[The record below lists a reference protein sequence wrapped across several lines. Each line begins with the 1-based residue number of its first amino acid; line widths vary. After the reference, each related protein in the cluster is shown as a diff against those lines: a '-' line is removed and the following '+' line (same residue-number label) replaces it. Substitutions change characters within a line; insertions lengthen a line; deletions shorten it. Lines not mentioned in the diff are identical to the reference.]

1 MQPKK
6 RKVNL
11 PLIEVIGVSL
21 IVHLIAI
28 IGLGSYTIYTALV
41 PDEPELEAPP
51 PPEKIEPQRLQQQVR
66 LQQQQKRSSRPV
78 QKITV
83 TNVSSVNLPDLN
95 VNMPTVDTKVAVGGN
110 YGAGRLNDDLG
121 GGGID
126 FSKSAVDFFGIKST
140 GERVTFIVDASN
152 YMLEDQ
158 KGGIPAYE
166 IIKDE
171 ISKMVDKLSSGTL
184 FNVIFYNGGTL
195 QAYSTKL
202 LPATRQNKELFKEW
216 IKPINKDFASKGK
229 LKNNLSI
236 ENKEIQP
243 MTDKAANWVKALQ
256 VAMEQG
262 SDSINLMV
270 AAWQFHGRGLKGD
283 ELAKWYKDQGWG
295 EEQEVAWNDAVK
307 KAQAWLNNENAKRKA
322 AGQPERVVVWIGTIV
337 HELFPKVRG
346 KPAPS
351 FSVDEVDKFVS
362 NVQREVYRDSEQR
375 PPPVNVV
382 LFLGADED
390 ETKNGSVKSFEELA
404 KGNRGK
410 FRILKGMQALKNVT
424 GRSS

>member
-1 MQPKK
+1 M
-6 RKVNL
+6 
-11 PLIEVIGVSL
+11 IEVIGVSL
-21 IVHLIAI
+21 IVHLVAI

-51 PPEKIEPQRLQQQVR
+51 PPEKIETQKLQQQVR
-66 LQQQQKRSSRPV
+66 LQQQQRRSSRPV

-83 TNVSSVNLPDLN
+83 TNVSSVNLPDLS

-110 YGAGRLNDDLG
+110 YGAGRLDDDIT

-152 YMLEDQ
+152 YMLVDE
-158 KGGIPAYE
+158 KGGIPAYN

-171 ISKMVDKLSSGTL
+171 IAKMVNKLSSGTL

-216 IKPINKDFASKGK
+216 LKPINKDFASKGK
-229 LKNNLSI
+229 LTNNLSI
-236 ENKEIQP
+236 LNKDIKP
-243 MTDKAANWVKALQ
+243 MTTKANNWVKALQ

-270 AAWQFHGRGLKGD
+270 ASWQFHGRGLKG
-283 ELAKWYKDQGWG
+283 KG
-295 EEQEVAWNDAVK
+295 
-307 KAQAWLNNENAKRKA
+307 
-322 AGQPERVVVWIGTIV
+322 IGGLV
-337 HELFPKVRG
+337 
-346 KPAPS
+346 
-351 FSVDEVDKFVS
+351 
-362 NVQREVYRDSEQR
+362 
-375 PPPVNVV
+375 
-382 LFLGADED
+382 
-390 ETKNGSVKSFEELA
+390 
-404 KGNRGK
+404 
-410 FRILKGMQALKNVT
+410 
-424 GRSS
+424 